1 MTRRGCEPASVRR
14 TPACR
19 PAWPRPAPPLRTCA
33 RAAFPSLTGT
43 SRPRRVRR
51 TPRTATATCAAGS
64 ELLSPLVMS
73 ARSRRTFLTSTPR
86 PELCCFRKLDPTQA
100 ELSQPS
106 IPTSAAVALPPEHLR
121 VLLLRRLRL
130 PLPLAPRV
138 CRCRGRLDPLGDH
151 RSACATSG
159 VLASRALPLEHAVA
173 PCLSGGRR
181 ARCTQRPCRR
191 HEHRRCCERRAVHR
205 GRRPRPA
212 ALARSAARARC
223 HNRQP
228 GHARRRA
235 AAGRRHPPWRCR
247 PRRRP
252 PQTATNLPR
261 ARECATV
268 GGRFGAEAASF
279 LRHLARHRAASLPP
293 PLRAAACA
301 GWVQRWS
308 GILAVAA
315 MRAFAASLL
324 ELPPGG
330 DDCDA
335 GVVPD
340 LHEVLAA
347 GGAGPL
353 LASRLPAS

>member
-1 MTRRGCEPASVRR
+1 MAACDERALETPLSHLNPAS
-14 TPACR
+14 
-19 PAWPRPAPPLRTCA
+19 
-33 RAAFPSLTGT
+33 RAL
-43 SRPRRVRR
+43 
-51 TPRTATATCAAGS
+51 
-64 ELLSPLVMS
+64 LLSQAGPHS
-73 ARSRRTFLTSTPR
+73 GRALTT
-86 PELCCFRKLDPTQA
+86 LL
-100 ELSQPS
+100 
-106 IPTSAAVALPPEHLR
+106 TSAAVALPPEHLR

-138 CRCRGRLDPLGDH
+138 CRCCGRLDPLGDH

-173 PCLSGGRR
+173 RVCREGGARVARNVRVADINIDVPVSDARCIEVVAHGLPLWHGAQLALDATIVSPVTRAGEPQPGADTRPGAAVHAAARRKRDKLTPSSR
-181 ARCTQRPCRR
+181 ARLVVIGV
-191 HEHRRCCERRAVHR
+191 E
-205 GRRPRPA
+205 
-212 ALARSAARARC
+212 
-223 HNRQP
+223 
-228 GHARRRA
+228 
-235 AAGRRHPPWRCR
+235 
-247 PRRRP
+247 
-252 PQTATNLPR
+252 
-261 ARECATV
+261 V
-268 GGRFGAEAASF
+268 GGRFGSEAASF

-330 DDCDA
+330 DDCEA

-347 GGAGPL
+347 GGSGPL